1 MSGLLIDRRN
11 VVVELPLILLA
22 ALVATGSPGPA
33 ILAIAGTSMTSGR
46 SAGLAVAS
54 GVTTGSWMWSA
65 MAAFGLG
72 AIMLSHVWLF
82 ETIRIAGAGYLLFL
96 AFKSARAAL
105 RPGSMA
111 ITGRH
116 IPSLRRAYGSGL
128 ALHLTNPKAILFFGS
143 LFSLGVPPGATW
155 EHLAVIIAA
164 VGIQSALVFHGY
176 ALLFSNPRMI
186 SAYSRFHRWFE
197 AVFACVFGAAG
208 LKILTARLD
217 G

>member
-1 MSGLLIDRRN
+1 MHIDAIRVHCHFEAHSR
-11 VVVELPLILLA
+11 VVDHWASAWWQGWQPPALMEKAIKQAQAKLACGGGELNWGRVTGPAA

-96 AFKSARAAL
+96 PFKSARAM
-105 RPGSMA
+105 R
-111 ITGRH
+111 I
-116 IPSLRRAYGSGL
+116 
-128 ALHLTNPKAILFFGS
+128 
-143 LFSLGVPPGATW
+143 V
-155 EHLAVIIAA
+155 
-164 VGIQSALVFHGY
+164 
-176 ALLFSNPRMI
+176 SN
-186 SAYSRFHRWFE
+186 SQ
-197 AVFACVFGAAG
+197 
-208 LKILTARLD
+208 T
-217 G
+217 